1 MVYDGPLALATDYM
15 VFNVTKDD
23 IRVRMAVVDE
33 DIFPPPAMQKK
44 LTPDMSKAFP
54 PSDFL
59 KSGMET
65 FPEIV
70 GKYYDAIN
78 KKYGTDHKPAY

>member
-1 MVYDGPLALATDYM
+1 
-15 VFNVTKDD
+15 
-23 IRVRMAVVDE
+23 
-33 DIFPPPAMQKK
+33 
-44 LTPDMSKAFP
+44 MSKAFP

-70 GKYYDAIN
+70 GKYYDTIN
-78 KKYGTDHKPAY
+78 KKYGTDHKPAYQ